1 MNALEIRGLTKE
13 YPGFRLDGLD
23 LTLPQ
28 GCILGLI
35 GENGAGKSTAIKL
48 ILGML
53 KRSGGTVSVYG
64 QDPSVAPAALREDI
78 GVVMDEAGIPACLTV
93 QQVGK
98 VMTGVFRQ
106 WEPDTFARLIHQLG
120 LPEKKMF
127 GEFSKGM
134 KMKLGIAIALSH
146 KARLLLLDEPT
157 GGLDPVARE
166 QVVGLLHEF
175 TRDPSHAVL
184 ISSHIVSDLEKLCDY
199 IAFLKKGTL
208 VLWEEK
214 DVLLER
220 YGLAHCTEAQFRR
233 LPSSCI
239 CQYKRT
245 PYGVELLVYRTQV
258 PGELPVSPVTIE
270 ELFVF
275 MAKEAAEE

>member
-53 KRSGGTVSVYG
+53 KRDDGTVAVYG
-64 QDPSVAPAALREDI
+64 QDPVTASAVLREDI

-93 QQVGK
+93 KQVGK
-98 VMTGVFRQ
+98 IMADVFRQ
-106 WEPDTFARLIHQLG
+106 WEQNTFDRLIRQLG
-120 LPEKKMF
+120 LPEKKPF
-127 GEFSKGM
+127 GDFSKGM

-166 QVVGLLHEF
+166 QVVELLHDF

-199 IAFLKKGTL
+199 IAFLKKGQL

-233 LPSSCI
+233 LPPSCI

-245 PYGVELLVYRTQV
+245 PYGVELLVYRAQV
-258 PGELPVSPVTIE
+258 PEELPVSPVTIE

-275 MAKEAAEE
+275 MAKEAAEV

>member
-13 YPGFRLDGLD
+13 YDGFRLDGLD

-35 GENGAGKSTAIKL
+35 GENGAGKSTTIKL
-48 ILGML
+48 VLGML
-53 KRSGGTVSVYG
+53 KRGGGTVSVYG
-64 QDPSVAPAALREDI
+64 QDPTTGSAALREDI

-93 QQVGK
+93 KQVGR
-98 VMTGVFRQ
+98 VMQDVFRQ
-106 WEPDTFARLIHQLG
+106 WEPDTFDRLVRQLE
-120 LPEKKMF
+120 LPLKKPF
-127 GEFSKGM
+127 GDFSKGM

-146 KARLLLLDEPT
+146 RARLLLLDEPT

-166 QVVGLLHEF
+166 QVVELLYDF

-199 IAFLKKGTL
+199 IAFLKKGKL

-220 YGLAHCTEAQFRR
+220 YGLAHCTEEQFRQ
-233 LPSSCI
+233 LPRSCI
-239 CQYKRT
+239 CQHKHT
-245 PYGVELLVYRTQV
+245 PYGVELLVYRAQV
-258 PGELPVSPVTIE
+258 PEELSVSPVTIE

-275 MAKEAAEE
+275 MAKEAAEA

>member
-1 MNALEIRGLTKE
+1 
-13 YPGFRLDGLD
+13 
-23 LTLPQ
+23 
-28 GCILGLI
+28 
-35 GENGAGKSTAIKL
+35 
-48 ILGML
+48 
-53 KRSGGTVSVYG
+53 
-64 QDPSVAPAALREDI
+64 
-78 GVVMDEAGIPACLTV
+78 
-93 QQVGK
+93 
-98 VMTGVFRQ
+98 
-106 WEPDTFARLIHQLG
+106 
-120 LPEKKMF
+120 
-127 GEFSKGM
+127 M

-239 CQYKRT
+239 CQYKQT

>member
-1 MNALEIRGLTKE
+1 MNALEVRGLTKE

-23 LTLPQ
+23 LTLPE

-35 GENGAGKSTAIKL
+35 GENGAGKSTTIKL
-48 ILGML
+48 MLGML
-53 KRSGGTVSVYG
+53 TRDDGTVIVCG
-64 QDPSVAPAALREDI
+64 QDPAAAPAALREDV
-78 GVVMDEAGIPACLTV
+78 GVVMDEAGIPASLTV
-93 QQVGK
+93 KQVGK
-98 VMTGVFRQ
+98 VMRDVFRQ
-106 WEPDTFARLIHQLG
+106 WEQETFDQLVQRFG
-120 LPEKKMF
+120 LPEKKPF

-146 KARLLLLDEPT
+146 GARLLLLDEPT

-166 QVVGLLHEF
+166 QVVELLHEF
-175 TRDPSHAVL
+175 TRNPSHAVL

-199 IAFLKKGTL
+199 IAFLRKGKL

-220 YGLAHCTEAQFRR
+220 YGLAHCTEAQFRQ
-233 LPSSCI
+233 LPQNCI
-239 CQYKRT
+239 CQHKRT
-245 PYGVELLVYRTQV
+245 PYGVELLVYRAQV
-258 PGELPVSPVTIE
+258 PAGLPVSPVTIE

-275 MAKEAAEE
+275 MAKEAAE